1 MELQQDPTI
10 LRDLGNPDAENEEML
25 RQEGLDTEFEP
36 ATAVYENAIL
46 LYRKDADFQAKIRQ
60 I

>member
-25 RQEGLDTEFEP
+25 RQEGLATEYEP
-36 ATAVYENAIL
+36 ATAVYESAIIL
-46 LYRKDADFQAKIRQ
+46 FRKDADFQAKIRQ